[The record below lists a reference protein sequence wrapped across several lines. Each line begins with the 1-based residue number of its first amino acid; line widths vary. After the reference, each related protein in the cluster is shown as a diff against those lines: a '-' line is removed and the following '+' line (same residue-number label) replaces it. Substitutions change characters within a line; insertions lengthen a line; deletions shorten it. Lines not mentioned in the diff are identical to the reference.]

1 MQDLICKMYE
11 LANIQKEW
19 LKNNH
24 VYYIISTDGK
34 IGTYIS
40 SKTLKDGDIIES
52 QKISYR

>member
-1 MQDLICKMYE
+1 MQELICKMYE

>member
-1 MQDLICKMYE
+1 MQELIDKIQE
-11 LANIQKEW
+11 LSLFQKEW
-19 LKNNH
+19 YSNHH
-24 VYYIISTDGK
+24 VYYIISKEGK